1 MKEILSLPHNK
12 LLFTTGHYACY
23 LTDSASIPLMM
34 HELGRRR
41 EESFR
46 AIGEG
51 TGKPLDLDG
60 YDEYYKKIN
69 WKTVRLVYYPF
80 PIRGAFL

>member
-1 MKEILSLPHNK
+1 MIAFSKY
-12 LLFTTGHYACY
+12 FT
-23 LTDSASIPLMM
+23 
-34 HELGRRR
+34 
-41 EESFR
+41 
-46 AIGEG
+46 
-51 TGKPLDLDG
+51 G